1 MMLSDLPLPAIPATA
16 VLFTAAIYTRGWL
29 RLRHTSP
36 MTFPSWRVGSFL
48 AGLCLMLL
56 ALSDPV
62 DELADSLLIAHMT
75 QHIFFMSVIPPL
87 VILGSPTIPLILGSP
102 RWLFRATGSAIRSRR
117 LRTAFEWIAHPFST
131 VLLMVIAFVAWHVPV
146 LYELALHSETWHAI
160 EHACFFSTSLLFWW
174 RILEFGSNSA
184 WSPWTKV
191 ACLVA
196 ADVANTAVSAYLS
209 FSGATIYPS
218 YIHSSTIWGL
228 TAIAD
233 QNAAG
238 AGMWVVNSLAFLIPA
253 MIIPFR
259 ALTPSLDRSRNYPPA
274 SGLLSEVDRW

>member
-1 MMLSDLPLPAIPATA
+1 MLSIIPLPAVPAIA
-16 VLFTAAIYTRGWL
+16 ALLAAAIYIRGSL
-29 RLRHTSP
+29 RLRNTSP
-36 MTFPSWRVGSFL
+36 VNCPTWRLGSFL
-48 AGLCLMLL
+48 AGLCLALV

-62 DELADSLLIAHMT
+62 DELADTLLIAHMT

-117 LRTAFEWIAHPFST
+117 LRMAFEWIAHPLPT
-131 VLLMVIAFVAWHVPV
+131 VLLMVIAFVAWHVPL

-160 EHACFFSTSLLFWW
+160 EHACFFLTSLLFWW
-174 RILEFGSNSA
+174 KILEFGSNSA

-196 ADVANTAVSAYLS
+196 ADIANTAVSAYLS
-209 FSGATIYPS
+209 FSGVVIYPS
-218 YIHSSTIWGL
+218 YSHSSTIWGFS
-228 TAIAD
+228 AIAD

-259 ALTPSLDRSRNYPPA
+259 ALTPSLGRSQNYRPA
-274 SGLLSEVDRW
+274 GKLISGLNQ